1 MVLEEKKRFNFVLD
15 MLPIGVIITDKNG
28 KIIYTNDYINQFF
41 DCCITGTLFSSQ
53 GRYTLHKPEGGLYQ
67 PEDLSFLFSA
77 SEQKSSKD
85 VEVLVRYQ
93 EGKETIF
100 SISSN
105 PIFNLDNEIIGTVC
119 ILNDVSNNG
128 VYYQKQKKHLKID
141 LPDLNDERYL
151 LRAILNTLPIG
162 VLLMDANGHICEAN
176 NIMKDIWGANLFMTC
191 NTDENPDCCGWWSV
205 AKKQIGAQDWTF
217 AKATSKREKSIR
229 ETIDIF
235 DFKGEKKTITYTSS
249 PVFNEKGKAL
259 GVIATFQDTTY
270 QKNIEKELQ
279 NFHDNLETL
288 VDERTAELTRL
299 NLRLKKE
306 ILEKPKVQWELE
318 SIFNCS
324 QDLICSIGLDRCF
337 KKVNRAFTKLL
348 GYSEEELLGKPYCD
362 FVHPDDREKTRI
374 AALKLLSHEEGKLDL
389 FVNRSLCKD
398 GSFKWVEWDCTFNT
412 ETELVFATGRDIT
425 DRIKAHNEAQILT
438 AIVSS
443 SYDAIIG
450 KDLNGN
456 IISWNSSAERI
467 FGYSKE
473 EALGKHISIIVP
485 NGGEEQDT
493 YSQDAILNGEIKAI
507 RKERKK
513 KNGQIV
519 NTIVTISPIRNEQ
532 GEIIGDASIYRD
544 ITDMVNYEKEL
555 RRLDRL
561 NLIGQMAAGIA
572 HEIRNPMT
580 TIRGFLQL
588 MLMKENIVH
597 KDYLLTI
604 IDELDRVN
612 GIITEFLS
620 IAKNKPTNFEKK
632 SLKQILK
639 ALMPLLQSEAIMNN
653 INIELKLEDVPPIH
667 MVEAEIRQLIINIFK
682 NGLDAMPDGG
692 VIEIKVYLNASEKV
706 TLSIKDEGSGISPE
720 ILKNLGTP
728 FLTTKSN
735 GTGLGLAIC
744 YQIADRHNAD
754 ININSDENGT
764 EFIIEFPLASKNG
777 QE

>member
-1 MVLEEKKRFNFVLD
+1 M
-15 MLPIGVIITDKNG
+15 
-28 KIIYTNDYINQFF
+28 
-41 DCCITGTLFSSQ
+41 
-53 GRYTLHKPEGGLYQ
+53 
-67 PEDLSFLFSA
+67 
-77 SEQKSSKD
+77 
-85 VEVLVRYQ
+85 
-93 EGKETIF
+93 
-100 SISSN
+100 
-105 PIFNLDNEIIGTVC
+105 
-119 ILNDVSNNG
+119 
-128 VYYQKQKKHLKID
+128 
-141 LPDLNDERYL
+141 
-151 LRAILNTLPIG
+151 
-162 VLLMDANGHICEAN
+162 
-176 NIMKDIWGANLFMTC
+176 
-191 NTDENPDCCGWWSV
+191 
-205 AKKQIGAQDWTF
+205 
-217 AKATSKREKSIR
+217 
-229 ETIDIF
+229 
-235 DFKGEKKTITYTSS
+235 
-249 PVFNEKGKAL
+249 
-259 GVIATFQDTTY
+259 
-270 QKNIEKELQ
+270 
-279 NFHDNLETL
+279 
-288 VDERTAELTRL
+288 
-299 NLRLKKE
+299 
-306 ILEKPKVQWELE
+306 
-318 SIFNCS
+318 
-324 QDLICSIGLDRCF
+324 
-337 KKVNRAFTKLL
+337 
-348 GYSEEELLGKPYCD
+348 
-362 FVHPDDREKTRI
+362 
-374 AALKLLSHEEGKLDL
+374 
-389 FVNRSLCKD
+389 
-398 GSFKWVEWDCTFNT
+398 
-412 ETELVFATGRDIT
+412 
-425 DRIKAHNEAQILT
+425 
-438 AIVSS
+438 
-443 SYDAIIG
+443 
-450 KDLNGN
+450 
-456 IISWNSSAERI
+456 
-467 FGYSKE
+467 
-473 EALGKHISIIVP
+473 
-485 NGGEEQDT
+485 
-493 YSQDAILNGEIKAI
+493 
-507 RKERKK
+507 
-513 KNGQIV
+513 